1 MARHRLAL
9 IAGVVCLGVILV
21 MNVPGVATV
30 RQFRSPASVL
40 AHVAMALIAWGLSP
54 RFPDWARHVAALSAR
69 ERGLYLTCAL
79 VGPLVVIVA
88 VLAVAPSY
96 GHELFTREWGI
107 VEPLQFVL
115 WLTAAWLAFE
125 RARCD
130 PRGSA
135 DDRVFRLMG
144 WGCIL
149 LAIEEVDYLGVVALI
164 ATLAGVPGGRFGGH
178 HIGGLHDLL
187 NELGKA
193 SLVLG
198 LLVIV
203 VVTGLAV
210 AWVISRGL
218 HRVAIREMLS
228 PTSLPLVGTV
238 VFLALAQLA
247 DIDHPGLDALWG
259 HVTVVRKLREE
270 PIELLAVVCM
280 NASLLAK
287 LGARRREPPPAQ
299 AEAGSRRRLAGRS

>member
-1 MARHRLAL
+1 MSRHRLAL

-21 MNVPGVATV
+21 LNVPGVAEL

-40 AHVAMALIAWGLSP
+40 SHVAMALIAWGLSP
-54 RFPDWARHVAALSAR
+54 RFPGWVLRVAALSSR
-69 ERGLYLTCAL
+69 ERARYLAGAL

-88 VLAVAPSY
+88 VLTVAPSY

-125 RARCD
+125 RARCE

-135 DDRVFRLMG
+135 DDRVFRLG
-144 WGCIL
+144 AWACIL
-149 LAIEEVDYLGVVALI
+149 LAIEEVDYLGVVTLI
-164 ATLAGVPGGRFGGH
+164 VRLAGVPGGRIGGH
-178 HIGGLHDLL
+178 HIGGLHDVL

-198 LLVIV
+198 VLVIV
-203 VVTGLAV
+203 VVAALVV

-218 HRVAIREMLS
+218 HRVAIREILS

-238 VFLALAQLA
+238 AFLALAQLA
-247 DIDHPGLDALWG
+247 DIDHPGLEALFG
-259 HVTVVRKLREE
+259 QVTVVRKLREE
-270 PIELLAVVCM
+270 PMELLAVICL

-287 LGARRREPPPAQ
+287 LGARRRESPRAQ
-299 AEAGSRRRLAGRS
+299 AGPGSRRRLAGRK

>member
-21 MNVPGVATV
+21 MNVPGVVAV

-40 AHVAMALIAWGLSP
+40 SHVAMALIAWGLSP
-54 RFPDWARHVAALSAR
+54 RFPGWVARVAALSSR
-69 ERGLYLTCAL
+69 QRRLGLACAL
-79 VGPLVVIVA
+79 IGPVIVIVA
-88 VLAVAPSY
+88 VLAVAPRY
-96 GHELFTREWGI
+96 GHDLFTREWGI

-135 DDRVFRLMG
+135 DDRGFRLVG
-144 WGCIL
+144 WGCVL
-149 LAIEEVDYLGVVALI
+149 LAAEEVDYLGVVSLI
-164 ATLAGVPGGRFGGH
+164 ARLAGVPGGRIAGH
-178 HIGGLHDLL
+178 HIGGFHDVL

-198 LLVIV
+198 VLAV
-203 VVTGLAV
+203 VVMAGLAV
-210 AWVISRGL
+210 GWVISRGL
-218 HRVAIREMLS
+218 HLVAIREVLS

-238 VFLALAQLA
+238 AFLALAQLA
-247 DIDHPGLDALWG
+247 DIDHPILETLWG
-259 HVTVVRKLREE
+259 QVTVVRKLREE
-270 PIELLAVVCM
+270 PIELLAVICM

-287 LGARRREPPPAQ
+287 LASRRYESPPAP
-299 AEAGSRRRLAGRS
+299 AEAGSRRRLASR